1 MSTECRECKGTV
13 SSEAKSCPH
22 CGTPVADATS
32 DAVAAASPA
41 TKSKSKLSDR
51 LTLLAVALIVAGAAA
66 WFLLPPSGREGA
78 GRAFRN
84 IVRAEQ
90 TVTDE
95 TFDVSAGTYRRMS
108 FRLRKEAK
116 VTVRLAVRDGAAVDL
131 YLMDSQ
137 QGREFDQATQKLF
150 GAEFPYKQA
159 LSRQSVREYV
169 EAAVLPLGE
178 WHFVIRSTDPPP
190 LMGKG
195 RSSRVY
201 LKVAVQG

>member
-1 MSTECRECKGTV
+1 MITQCHECKGTV

-22 CGTPVADATS
+22 CGALVSSTQVPT
-32 DAVAAASPA
+32 ASPA
-41 TKSKSKLSDR
+41 TKPKSRLRDR
-51 LTLLAVALIVAGAAA
+51 LALLAVALIVIGAVA

-78 GRAFRN
+78 GRAFKN

-95 TFDVSAGTYRRMS
+95 TFDVNAGTYRRMS
-108 FRLRKEAK
+108 FRLSKEAK
-116 VTVRLAVRDGAAVDL
+116 VTVRLAVRDGSAVDL

-150 GAEFPYKQA
+150 GAEFHYKQA
-159 LSRQSVREYV
+159 LSRQSVREYA

-178 WHFVIRSTDPPP
+178 WHFVIRSTDPTP
-190 LMGKG
+190 LLGKG